1 MAEGFVK
8 DLVGDDFLKFK
19 ISIES
24 ENKSSP
30 KINFLILLAREEATS
45 LAKLKE
51 KIMID
56 FAKIWMP
63 DATERQSDATNKEI
77 KSIVSDMKKET
88 DTMLTW
94 EDADGDELAIGTD
107 EHLALAL
114 DEMPGPIYKF
124 KAQVVQGDSDDVD
137 DDSE

>member
-19 ISIES
+19 ISMES
-24 ENKSSP
+24 EAKSSP
-30 KINFLILLAREEATS
+30 KINFLTLLAREEATS

-63 DATERQSDATNKEI
+63 DATERQSDATNKE
-77 KSIVSDMKKET
+77 VEFVT
-88 DTMLTW
+88 
-94 EDADGDELAIGTD
+94 
-107 EHLALAL
+107 
-114 DEMPGPIYKF
+114 
-124 KAQVVQGDSDDVD
+124 
-137 DDSE
+137 

>member
-1 MAEGFVK
+1 MKYYSWTTLYE
-8 DLVGDDFLKFK
+8 
-19 ISIES
+19 
-24 ENKSSP
+24 
-30 KINFLILLAREEATS
+30 LL
-45 LAKLKE
+45 
-51 KIMID
+51 
-56 FAKIWMP
+56 P
-63 DATERQSDATNKEI
+63 RQI
-77 KSIVSDMKKET
+77 KRMVSDFKNEA

-124 KAQVVQGDSDDVD
+124 KAEVVPVDSDDVD